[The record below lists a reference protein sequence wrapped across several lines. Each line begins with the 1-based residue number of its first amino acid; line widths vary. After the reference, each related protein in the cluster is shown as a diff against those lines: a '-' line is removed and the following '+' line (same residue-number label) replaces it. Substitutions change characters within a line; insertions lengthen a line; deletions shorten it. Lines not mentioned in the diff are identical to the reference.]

1 LIGIVKEIAGAV
13 IAPLAQIVTNRQ
25 ERKAATEQAAAK
37 LVQSKQDG
45 ARQVL
50 LKDQEIEAVLASGL
64 GQTWKDEYVTVSL
77 VSIINL
83 LVIGGIAAAFGHGE
97 VLQGLSI
104 ALQAIVAAGVNIG
117 FLLEATVLAAI
128 GLNVWRKA

>member
-1 LIGIVKEIAGAV
+1 MNWIKDIASGLIE
-13 IAPLAQIVTNRQ
+13 PLAKIVTNKQ
-25 ERKAATEQAAAK
+25 ERKAATEAAQAK

-45 ARQVL
+45 SHQVTL
-50 LKDQEIEAVLASGL
+50 NDQDVEAVLASGL

-83 LVIGGIAAAFGHGE
+83 LVIGGIAAAFGYGQ

-104 ALQAIVAAGVNIG
+104 ALQSIVAAGVDIG

-128 GLNVWRKA
+128 GLNVWRKF